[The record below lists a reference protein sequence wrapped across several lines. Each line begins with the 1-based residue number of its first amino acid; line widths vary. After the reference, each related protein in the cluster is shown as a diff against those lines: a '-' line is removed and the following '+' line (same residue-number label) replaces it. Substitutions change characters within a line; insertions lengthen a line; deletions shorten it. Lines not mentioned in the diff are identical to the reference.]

1 MVIAM
6 DRAITITIDKAGRLV
21 LPREVRNRLHLQ
33 AGDRLEI
40 LPEEDAI
47 HLRPVREEATVS
59 RTGWL
64 LVVDPPQGAEVP
76 DMEALIEQDRELR
89 AERLLGEWSSSIPQ
103 S

>member
-6 DRAITITIDKAGRLV
+6 DRSITITIDKAGRLV

-47 HLRPVREEATVS
+47 RMRPVREEATVS

-64 LVVDPPQGAEVP
+64 LVVDPPRVGEVT
-76 DMEALIEQDRELR
+76 DIEAWIEQDRKQR